1 MRLFVYHDFG
11 GGAIDECA
19 GKRIVDGELFNF
31 FKRSIDPS
39 KQSHS
44 IWKYLCFLKNLEI
57 KLTVLLVETKI
68 SGFSCR
74 RRVLKRMLLKAHLL

>member
-1 MRLFVYHDFG
+1 MRRK
-11 GGAIDECA
+11 ENC
-19 GKRIVDGELFNF
+19 DGELFIF

-74 RRVLKRMLLKAHLL
+74 PRVFKKDAT